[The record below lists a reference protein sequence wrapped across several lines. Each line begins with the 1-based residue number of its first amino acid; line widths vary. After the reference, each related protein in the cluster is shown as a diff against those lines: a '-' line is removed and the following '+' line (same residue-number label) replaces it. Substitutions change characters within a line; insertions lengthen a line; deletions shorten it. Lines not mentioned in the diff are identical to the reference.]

1 MFKIK
6 KYRII
11 SCNVIYINF
20 KQLKRRLEFLECL
33 SELSEMDIHLTEE
46 QKIWYR
52 NQRNLNLKMFN
63 FQPLV
68 VHSELVYEY
77 QEGKGEVTVKCL
89 NGEVQVSIR
98 VYTIKYLLKFV
109 IKLVFIK
116 VSYFQVHECVLAFYS
131 KPFRMFLKKGRI

>member
-1 MFKIK
+1 
-6 KYRII
+6 
-11 SCNVIYINF
+11 
-20 KQLKRRLEFLECL
+20 
-33 SELSEMDIHLTEE
+33 
-46 QKIWYR
+46 
-52 NQRNLNLKMFN
+52 MFN

-116 VSYFQVHECVLAFYS
+116 VSYF
-131 KPFRMFLKKGRI
+131 